1 MVRRGERGL
10 RPAVNAA
17 LDFAA
22 KRWRGQAQEED
33 KHNDVRPMVHLFE
46 AKWLM
51 GEGRQAFAKKGYP
64 KVSCGAARGIGP
76 DSELL

>member
-1 MVRRGERGL
+1 MVRRSEGGL

-33 KHNDVRPMVHLFE
+33 ERNDVRPMVHLFK

-51 GEGRQAFAKKGYP
+51 GEGRQGFA
-64 KVSCGAARGIGP
+64 
-76 DSELL
+76 